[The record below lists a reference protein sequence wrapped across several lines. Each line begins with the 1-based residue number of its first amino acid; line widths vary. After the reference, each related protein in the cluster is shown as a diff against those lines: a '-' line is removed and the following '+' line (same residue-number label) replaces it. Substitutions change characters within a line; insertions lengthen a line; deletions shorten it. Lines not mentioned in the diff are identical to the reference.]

1 MVGYSHLFQDFPQSI
16 VIHTVKGLGVVNEA
30 EVDAFLELSNYNNLL
45 KKKVSN
51 FKTFLISEVF
61 ELQSLIWLLIW

>member
-1 MVGYSHLFQDFPQSI
+1 M
-16 VIHTVKGLGVVNEA
+16 IHTVKGLGAVNEA